1 MIFRPPPFG
10 LLTINELSCSKKP
23 SRSRATIRGYPKDI
37 SNRVG
42 CSHSRKIQ
50 PISGKSYV
58 VLMACFYAIDKAFL
72 GLHNINAKA
81 T

>member
-1 MIFRPPPFG
+1 M
-10 LLTINELSCSKKP
+10 
-23 SRSRATIRGYPKDI
+23 
-37 SNRVG
+37 VG

-58 VLMACFYAIDKAFL
+58 VLMAFFYAIDKAFL
-72 GLHNINAKA
+72 DLHNINAMA